1 MAKARNSYESMAA
14 EAARRLEA
22 AQEVGEQLTFL
33 PDEAGAPPVDTL
45 ERKAGGGRPPGAK
58 GKAASQLRKM
68 LAERGWKLPEDV
80 LGDLAGLT
88 SRADAIEGA
97 MVRAEQVLAWAF
109 EGNSAGK
116 LPSPEQRLAT
126 FAQVLSVQLR
136 AAEALLPYGLAKAS
150 PDVNVTQQT
159 TVIVPSAPA
168 APADPAAAAR
178 PAGGPSSPR
187 AGRMVPADVAEEI
200 EGKQGVASGDPGRS
214 DASSRTDGESGGQ
227 SGA

>member
-1 MAKARNSYESMAA
+1 MAKARNIYETMARS
-14 EAARRLEA
+14 AARRLEA

-45 ERKAGGGRPPGAK
+45 ERKASGGRPPGAK

-88 SRADAIEGA
+88 SRVDAIEGA

-109 EGNSAGK
+109 EGNPAGK
-116 LPSPEQRLAT
+116 QPSPEQRLAT

-159 TVIVPSAPA
+159 TVVVPCAPA
-168 APADPAAAAR
+168 APVDPAAAAR
-178 PAGGPSSPR
+178 PAGGSASLR

-200 EGKQGVASGDPGRS
+200 EGNQGFAGGASARS
-214 DASSRTDGESGGQ
+214 DAESRTDGENDGTSG
-227 SGA
+227 S